1 MAARINGAHAKDI
14 RDKIK
19 TSQLVNRLQ
28 DNALAEQ
35 EFLTPGQIKSI
46 ETLLDRVVPRLKAI
60 EHSGTGEDGA
70 IVFQTVYE
78 TRK

>member
-28 DNALAEQ
+28 DNALADQ
-35 EFLTPGQIKSI
+35 EFLTAGQIKSI
-46 ETLLDRVVPRLKAI
+46 ESLLDRVIPRLKAI
-60 EHSGTGEDGA
+60 EHSGTGENGEFIFRIAFD
-70 IVFQTVYE
+70 
-78 TRK
+78 